1 MTTKIKES
9 TEEYL
14 KLFNACSIG
23 VGDTVKVVRGWKC
36 GDYGYFCDDFD
47 VENNAT
53 FLNQEKT
60 VKSKGDDY
68 YLLEGNY
75 DDIFGVPFFAIELVE
90 KAKVTTPATPYDYL
104 AFHNAS
110 GLRVGDSVKVV
121 RKAEDYEMGWGD
133 IWSGYMND
141 FVDRT
146 YKITGDATWY
156 GWELDSKWSFPTFVL
171 QKVDSAP
178 APQPAPATEEI
189 VINKDSAVVNG
200 KVLTKE
206 EIGKLYYRVVRGGK
220 SMKKSKKKTVKNLV
234 PLVPVHNP
242 DNLTPE
248 QYGAVEGYRLLYA
261 DEIIERK
268 QRYKEIEAWDGYA
281 WIDMHFK
288 GSSSS
293 DTYRTKLSRKELA
306 KLK

>member
-1 MTTKIKES
+1 MTTEIKES
-9 TEEYL
+9 TKEYL
-14 KLFNACSIG
+14 KLFHNCTIG
-23 VGDTVKVVRGWKC
+23 VGDTVRIVRDWKN
-36 GDYGYFCDDFD
+36 GDYGYCDERPFKNDGALCRS
-47 VENNAT
+47 NY
-53 FLNQEKT
+53 T
-60 VKSKGDDY
+60 VRYKNYDSY
-68 YLLEGNY
+68 YLESRTDVVLSA
-75 DDIFGVPFFAIELVE
+75 PFFALELVNSDLDE
-90 KAKVTTPATPYDYL
+90 PDTSAGYL
-104 AFHNAS
+104 AFHKAS
-110 GLRVGDSVKVV
+110 GLKVGDMVKVV
-121 RKAEDYEMGWGD
+121 RKANDHEMGWGD
-133 IWSGYMND
+133 IWAGYMDD

-156 GWELDSKWSFPTFVL
+156 GWELDNKCTFPTFVL
-171 QKVDSAP
+171 QKVDFTP

-189 VINKDSAVVNG
+189 VINKDSAIVNG

-220 SMKKSKKKTVKNLV
+220 GMKKSKKKTVKNLV
-234 PLVPVHNP
+234 PLVPAHNP

-281 WIDMHFK
+281 WIAMCFK

>member
-1 MTTKIKES
+1 MTTEIKES
-9 TEEYL
+9 TKEYL
-14 KLFNACSIG
+14 KLFNACPIKI
-23 VGDTVKVVRGWKC
+23 GDTVRVIRGWKN
-36 GDYGYFCDDFD
+36 GDYGYFCPFNI
-47 VENNAT
+47 ENGNE
-53 FLNQEKT
+53 FLKLRYI
-60 VKSKGDDY
+60 VKFKRSDY
-68 YLLEGNY
+68 YYLESGC
-75 DDIFGVPFFAIELVE
+75 DSLAVPFFALELVE
-90 KAKVTTPATPYDYL
+90 KAKTNNLATSDDYL

-110 GLRVGDSVKVV
+110 GLKVGDTVKVV
-121 RKAEDYEMGWGD
+121 RIAKDYEMGWGD

-141 FVDRT
+141 FIDRT

-156 GWELDSKWSFPTFVL
+156 GWELNNKWTFPTFVL
-171 QKVDSAP
+171 QKVDFTP

-200 KVLTKE
+200 KVLTKK

-220 SMKKSKKKTVKNLV
+220 GMKKSKKKTVNNLV
-234 PLVPVHNP
+234 PLVPAHNP

-268 QRYKEIEAWDGYA
+268 QRYKEIEAWDDYA